1 MRSNEFQRFSK
12 IFKDFQSRDKLEPRK
27 SQTSQTSSQPLMDY
41 NPPLSRHQKSTLD
54 LGDPTLQFTPRKKA
68 SKIITQYET
77 YTKHIYET
85 YGRL

>member
-1 MRSNEFQRFSK
+1 
-12 IFKDFQSRDKLEPRK
+12 
-27 SQTSQTSSQPLMDY
+27 MDY

-77 YTKHIYET
+77 YTKHIRNTYTKHMGGYEST
-85 YGRL
+85 LGVETG